1 MQVVTCIFAT
11 ASVAQDI
18 DLEPISANMQN
29 QVDSHGIRL
38 FDEGQY
44 ALVADRRGGAV
55 LCFDVSD
62 PADMRLVSKVS
73 GRQTEGAHYV
83 TIGPEERYAYT
94 GAVGYFTIVDITDPE
109 NIALHGSVK
118 ANDEFSQDIVVADP
132 H

>member
-62 PADMRLVSKVS
+62 PCVWCRRCPA
-73 GRQTEGAHYV
+73 GRPRV
-83 TIGPEERYAYT
+83 P
-94 GAVGYFTIVDITDPE
+94 IT
-109 NIALHGSVK
+109 
-118 ANDEFSQDIVVADP
+118 
-132 H
+132 